1 MIKTPQER
9 YDEIK
14 REIIEISESYVLIK
28 QNMEKDHPTKYE
40 QRHFLLLQME
50 LSGLIE
56 ELNLLNVSGEIN
68 ISLLY
73 KDVVNNLKRVLE
85 DSCSAEHREKIIRDV
100 KLIQYLY

>member
-1 MIKTPQER
+1 MRNTAQER
-9 YDEIK
+9 YNEIK
-14 REIIEISESYVLIK
+14 KEIIKISESYVLIR
-28 QNMEKDHPTKYE
+28 QNMEKDHSTKYE

-56 ELNLLNVSGEIN
+56 ELNLLNVSGEIK

-85 DSCSAEHREKIIRDV
+85 DSCSAEHREKIRRDA

>member
-1 MIKTPQER
+1 MSKTAQER

-14 REIIEISESYVLIK
+14 REIIKISESYVLIR
-28 QNMEKDHPTKYE
+28 QNMEKDHSTKYE

-50 LSGLIE
+50 LSSLIQ
-56 ELNLLNVSGEIN
+56 ELNILNVKGEIH

-85 DSCSAEHREKIIRDV
+85 DNCSAEHREKIRKDV
-100 KLIQYLY
+100 DLIQYLY